1 MGQPVLG
8 VDIAARKGA
17 SNCGAVMIDISKIV
31 ALDEPADDFL
41 WAGVLDG
48 TSLAEIASVVGRAL
62 AAQALLL
69 LERQFPGVRS
79 GAAVGDVE
87 KLIGSR
93 VRFETVAQI
102 RGVPC
107 ELVYPATWQAKMYAL
122 LGADCPMKVSKPR
135 KPKQT
140 KAQKQAAK
148 AAPKQQDLVKAP
160 PKMIKDSK
168 AAARL
173 LAARLYPGLELTPD
187 QCDAIVM
194 ARVMGW
200 ERRR

>member
-1 MGQPVLG
+1 MSQHVLG

-17 SNCGAVMIDISKIV
+17 HNCGAVLLDVSKIT
-31 ALDEPADDFL
+31 ALDQPADDFL

-48 TSLAEIASVVGRAL
+48 TNLAEIAAVVSRAL
-62 AAQALLL
+62 SAQALLL

-79 GAAVGDVE
+79 GAGVGDIE

-102 RGVPC
+102 RSVTY

-148 AAPKQQDLVKAP
+148 AAPAQQDLVKA

-168 AAARL
+168 AASRL
-173 LAARLYPGLELTPD
+173 LAARLYPDRELTPD